1 MRGTSSIAKA
11 VIPQS
16 RRSVTR
22 SREEVT
28 GRKDTVAVPDGSR
41 RTTVASSGF
50 TETTTSAPSQGSV
63 TTSAPAATKSSSA
76 CRAPRPAPAS
86 TATSYPTAV
95 SLPTSSGTSA
105 TRVSP
110 ALVSTATA
118 ILTLRNLGHP
128 AGPGHHLRAASHD
141 RVGGARTCRQG
152 RRCPTSPVR
161 PRPEIPPE
169 VSGRDARPG
178 TCPGVP
184 RVEVLDQLVRWWRGG
199 GRVLRSGAA
208 PDGGALLVPDV
219 EGHRGE
225 QHQTLHGLLPVDGH
239 THQRHAVVQDPHHET
254 TDDGADHGAHPTGD
268 RGSTDE
274 GRGDRVQ
281 LEVHARLGVRGGQS
295 SGEDHAGECCQ

>member
-28 GRKDTVAVPDGSR
+28 GRNDTVAVPGGSR
-41 RTTVASSGF
+41 RPTVAPSGF

-95 SLPTSSGTSA
+95 SFPTSSGTSA

-110 ALVSTATA
+110 ARVSAATA

-128 AGPGHHLRAASHD
+128 AGPGHHLRAASHV
-141 RVGGARTCRQG
+141 RVGPVRTCEQG
-152 RRCPTSPVR
+152 RWCPTGPVR
-161 PRPEIPPE
+161 PRTGSPREA
-169 VSGRDARPG
+169 SGRDARPG
-178 TCPGVP
+178 SGSGV
-184 RVEVLDQLVRWWRGG
+184 RGVEVLDELVRRRRGAG
-199 GRVLRSGAA
+199 GVLRAGATS
-208 PDGGALLVPDV
+208 DGGALLVPDV

-225 QHQTLHGLLPVDGH
+225 QDQALHRLLPVDGH
-239 THQRHAVVQDPHHET
+239 AHQGHAVVQHPHHET
-254 TDDGADHGAHPTGD
+254 TD
-268 RGSTDE
+268 
-274 GRGDRVQ
+274 
-281 LEVHARLGVRGGQS
+281 
-295 SGEDHAGECCQ
+295 